1 MADHWNVVV
10 LGRATAELEIRIDAD
25 SEAAALEILNSMGV
39 ADIHAGG
46 WRTELEEIYGFVEV
60 ISPDGSEREDLNWP
74 CPTMRH
80 HLNY

>member
-1 MADHWNVVV
+1 
-10 LGRATAELEIRIDAD
+10 
-25 SEAAALEILNSMGV
+25 
-39 ADIHAGG
+39 
-46 WRTELEEIYGFVEV
+46 LEEIYGFVEV